1 MKSVVAVDVGGTSI
15 KSALMTTNG
24 RVLTRRRSLTP
35 VTDGP
40 DAVVRAVRAAVFDL
54 VVLGGATPL
63 EVPDDGPVEVVA
75 VGLAVPGSVDAGAG
89 VARFSVNLG
98 WRDVP
103 LRALV
108 RQDTGLP
115 TVVDHDVRAAGVAES
130 AVGLTGGVDDS
141 LLVVI
146 GTGIAGVLTVAGSP
160 VSGAS
165 GLAGEIGHVPVW
177 PDGEQ
182 CPCGQRGCLERYA
195 SAAAISRHY
204 AAATGATTGTEVTAE
219 DVARLSAVDPV
230 ARGVWAHAVDS
241 LAIGLA
247 TCTMTLDP
255 ALIVIGGGLS
265 QAGDDLLGPLRSALA
280 QRVRWRSAPRVE
292 LSPLGASAGLVGAG
306 ILAAHA
312 VSNLCPEEA

>member
-1 MKSVVAVDVGGTSI
+1 MKTVVAVDVGGTSI
-15 KSALMTTNG
+15 KSALVTTNA
-24 RVLTRRRSLTP
+24 RVLLRRRVATP

-40 DAVVRAVRAAVFDL
+40 DAVVRAVREAVADL
-54 VVLGGATPL
+54 VATAGTTVPAS
-63 EVPDDGPVEVVA
+63 PDDGPGAGPAEVVA

-108 RQDTGLP
+108 QQDTGLP

-130 AVGLTGGVDDS
+130 TLGLTGGVDDS

-146 GTGIAGVLTVAGSP
+146 GTGIAGVLTVGGSV

-165 GLAGEIGHVPVW
+165 GLAGEIGHLPVW

-195 SAAAISRHY
+195 SAAAISRRY
-204 AAATGATTGTEVTAE
+204 SAATGTEVMAE
-219 DVARLSAVDPV
+219 DVVRLSSSDPV
-230 ARGVWAHAVDS
+230 ARGVWVQAVDS
-241 LAIGLA
+241 LALALA

-265 QAGDDLLGPLRSALA
+265 QAGADLLDPLRSALA
-280 QRVRWRSAPRVE
+280 QRVRWRPAPPVE
-292 LSPLGASAGLVGAG
+292 LSPLGASAGLIGAG
-306 ILAAHA
+306 VLATHA